1 VAQVDRNNP
10 ETGFSR
16 FDTPNRIVA
25 QLAYTTESLLQDF
38 PTRVS
43 LIYVGGDQGRFS
55 YTYDGNFGDGTGVRL
70 MYVPRDQADAQLI
83 PITDDD
89 GNVTRTVAQQWSA
102 LNDFIE
108 QDAYLRENRGKVT
121 ERNGALLPWLHRVDV
136 RFSQDVRVYGSN
148 RVQLTFDI
156 LNFGNLLNNEW
167 GVSKSTNTQT
177 PMQYRGVDAQGNA
190 QFTVNVNDG
199 AETFRENI
207 NISNTWSAQF
217 GIRYLFN

>member
-1 VAQVDRNNP
+1 M
-10 ETGFSR
+10 
-16 FDTPNRIVA
+16 RICVKIA
-25 QLAYTTESLLQDF
+25 
-38 PTRVS
+38 V
-43 LIYVGGDQGRFS
+43 
-55 YTYDGNFGDGTGVRL
+55 
-70 MYVPRDQADAQLI
+70 
-83 PITDDD
+83 
-89 GNVTRTVAQQWSA
+89 
-102 LNDFIE
+102 
-108 QDAYLRENRGKVT
+108 KVT

-136 RFSQDVRVYGSN
+136 RFSQDVRGCTGSN